1 MDTIVKILSFLA
13 VLAVVVVLVRGLWN
27 MAKGGSANTSQR
39 LTRMRVMLQ
48 FVAVMVL
55 MALLWLSG
63 R

>member
-13 VLAVVVVLVRGLWN
+13 VFAVVVVLVRGLWN

-39 LTRMRVMLQ
+39 LMRMRVMLQ
-48 FVAVMVL
+48 FVAVIVL
-55 MALLWLSG
+55 MTLLWLSG

>member
-39 LTRMRVMLQ
+39 LMRMRVMLQ

>member
-39 LTRMRVMLQ
+39 LMRMRVMLQ

-55 MALLWLSG
+55 MALLWLAG

>member
-13 VLAVVVVLVRGLWN
+13 VFAVVVVLVRGLWN

-39 LTRMRVMLQ
+39 LMRMRVMLQ
-48 FVAVMVL
+48 FVAVVVL
-55 MALLWLSG
+55 MGLLWLSG

>member
-13 VLAVVVVLVRGLWN
+13 VFAVVIVLVRGLWN

-39 LTRMRVMLQ
+39 LMRMRVMLQ
-48 FVAVMVL
+48 FVAVVVL
-55 MALLWLSG
+55 MGLLWLSG

>member
-1 MDTIVKILSFLA
+1 MSFIVKLLSFVA
-13 VLAVVVVLVRGLWN
+13 VFAVVVVLVRGLWN
-27 MAKGGSANTSQR
+27 LAKGGSPNTSQR
-39 LTRMRVMLQ
+39 LMRMRVMLQ

>member
-39 LTRMRVMLQ
+39 LMRMRVMLQ
-48 FVAVMVL
+48 FVAVIVL
-55 MALLWLSG
+55 MTLLWLSG

>member
-1 MDTIVKILSFLA
+1 MDIIVKILSFLA
-13 VLAVVVVLVRGLWN
+13 VFAVVVVLVRGLWN

-39 LTRMRVMLQ
+39 LMRMRVMLQ